1 MSSATVMSAR
11 TQQVQLGAEL
21 RRGAGEPGSK
31 VDAGPGQGIHEVL
44 LRTRLGH
51 QEVDELEQGC
61 RSSSPRWAAPV
72 NRSRA
77 GFGRCHHRG
86 MTAAQE
92 QPHVDTLHG
101 RGGNRLL
108 WPDLPDVLR
117 AEIES
122 RLGSSVIAAASKAGG
137 FSPGLASVLR
147 LADGS
152 QVFVKAVNS
161 AQNPVSPGMYRREA
175 SIAAQLPASAPV
187 PKLLWS
193 HDDGDWVVL
202 VFEALTGDP
211 PTLPWVP
218 AERDRVL
225 AALTDL
231 GAAMTP
237 APSGLDV
244 PAIDVLDEEFSG
256 WRSLADRADDPGP
269 AEVDPWAAEHLADLA
284 TWETHWLS
292 AARGDTLLHGDIR
305 ADNVL
310 LADDRVYFVDWPAAT
325 VGAAWVDLVLL
336 LPSMAMQG
344 AGEPE
349 ELLATHPLA
358 RAADKD
364 AVTAVIVALAGYFV
378 SKSLQPP
385 PPGIPTVRAFQRAQG
400 LACLRW
406 LRQRGL

>member
-1 MSSATVMSAR
+1 
-11 TQQVQLGAEL
+11 
-21 RRGAGEPGSK
+21 
-31 VDAGPGQGIHEVL
+31 
-44 LRTRLGH
+44 
-51 QEVDELEQGC
+51 
-61 RSSSPRWAAPV
+61 
-72 NRSRA
+72 
-77 GFGRCHHRG
+77 
-86 MTAAQE
+86 MTAEQE
-92 QPHVDTLHG
+92 EPHVDTLHG

-108 WPDLPDVLR
+108 WPDLPHGLR

-122 RLGSSVIAAASKAGG
+122 RLGSSVVAAASRAGG

-147 LADGS
+147 LADGR
-152 QVFVKAVNS
+152 QVFAKAVSS
-161 AQNPVSPGMYRREA
+161 APNPVSPGIHRREA
-175 SIAAQLPASAPV
+175 AIAAQLPASAPV

-202 VFEALTGDP
+202 VFEALTGDS

-237 APSGLDV
+237 APPGLDV
-244 PAIDVLDEEFSG
+244 RPIDVLDEEFSG
-256 WRSLADRADDPGP
+256 WRGLLDRPDPRL
-269 AEVDPWAAEHLADLA
+269 AEVDPWAAERLADLA
-284 TWETHWLS
+284 TWETHWLT
-292 AARGDTLLHGDIR
+292 AARGETLLHGDIR

-310 LADDRVYFVDWPAAT
+310 LTGDGVYFVDWPAAM
-325 VGAAWVDLVLL
+325 VGAAWVDLVLA
-336 LPSMAMQG
+336 LPSMTMQG

-349 ELLATHPLA
+349 ELLRTHPLA
-358 RAADKD
+358 RSADKD
-364 AVTAVIVALAGYFV
+364 AITAVIVALAGYFV

-406 LRQRGL
+406 LRVRGL

>member
-1 MSSATVMSAR
+1 
-11 TQQVQLGAEL
+11 
-21 RRGAGEPGSK
+21 
-31 VDAGPGQGIHEVL
+31 
-44 LRTRLGH
+44 
-51 QEVDELEQGC
+51 
-61 RSSSPRWAAPV
+61 
-72 NRSRA
+72 
-77 GFGRCHHRG
+77 
-86 MTAAQE
+86 MTAAQD
-92 QPHVDTLHG
+92 QPHVDTLHVDTLHG
-101 RGGNRLL
+101 RGGNRLV
-108 WPDLPDVLR
+108 WADLPDALR

-122 RLGSSVIAAASKAGG
+122 RLGSSVVAAASKAGG

-152 QVFVKAVNS
+152 QVFVKAVSS

-175 SIAAQLPASAPV
+175 AIAAQLPASAPV

-193 HDDGDWVVL
+193 HDHGDWAVL

-211 PTLPWVP
+211 PVLPWIP

-231 GAAMTP
+231 GSAMTP
-237 APSGLDV
+237 APPGLDV
-244 PAIDVLDEEFSG
+244 PAIDLLDEEFSG
-256 WRSLADRADDPGP
+256 WRGLAERPDPRLAD
-269 AEVDPWAAEHLADLA
+269 VDSWAAERLTDLA
-284 TWETHWLS
+284 ALETHWLT
-292 AARGDTLLHGDIR
+292 AARGETLLHGDIR

-310 LADDRVYFVDWPAAT
+310 LTDDRVYFVDWPAAT
-325 VGAAWVDLVLL
+325 VGAAWVDLVLM